1 MKVLIVN
8 TSQQTG
14 GAAIAASR
22 LNKALGSEVESRML
36 VRDAL
41 PGTDDAVSLR
51 GSWRHKARF
60 VYERGVVWLNNGMR
74 RDNLF
79 SIDIANV
86 GEDITRLPEF
96 VEADIIHLHWINQGM
111 LSLDGIAKIL
121 KSGKPVVWTMH
132 DMWPFTGI
140 CHYA

>member
-60 VYERGVVWLNNGMR
+60 VYEGV
-74 RDNLF
+74 
-79 SIDIANV
+79 
-86 GEDITRLPEF
+86 
-96 VEADIIHLHWINQGM
+96 
-111 LSLDGIAKIL
+111 
-121 KSGKPVVWTMH
+121 
-132 DMWPFTGI
+132 
-140 CHYA
+140 